1 MGKRFFECTGEG
13 SELRAGSD
21 AQDGFAEA
29 VDPMGSFF
37 EGLGSGVM
45 RVAGDDD
52 LNRMMRKERG
62 G

>member
-29 VDPMGSFF
+29 EDTVGCFL
-37 EGLGSGVM
+37 ECLGSRIV
-45 RVAGDDD
+45 
-52 LNRMMRKERG
+52 
-62 G
+62 